1 MNLREYTALIREIKQ
16 LDLRIA
22 TLEDEL
28 ADMGPVPDE
37 VSDVVT
43 RGKKGKK
50 SLGKVKVKG
59 IQDYTRINA
68 KRAELRERIQRWKA
82 LQERAEASV
91 GEIERLVSGIEDP
104 DTRRLV
110 GFYVL
115 DGFPNWEQVAEE
127 MGEGWTAEAC
137 RKRYS
142 RYTKEVEDG
151 GV

>member
-1 MNLREYTALIREIKQ
+1 MNKLRHYVSMIREIKQ

-115 DGFPNWEQVAEE
+115 DGFPNWEQTRRWLPAWRP
-127 MGEGWTAEAC
+127 MMT
-137 RKRYS
+137 S
-142 RYTKEVEDG
+142 SLQKERCFTP
-151 GV
+151 